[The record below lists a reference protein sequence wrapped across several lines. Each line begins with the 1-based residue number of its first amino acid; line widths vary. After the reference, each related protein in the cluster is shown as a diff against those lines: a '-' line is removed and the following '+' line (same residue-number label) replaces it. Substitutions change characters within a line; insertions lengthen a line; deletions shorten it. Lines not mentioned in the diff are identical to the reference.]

1 MNTLRMRQFGQNTL
15 LIEWPQVI
23 SPEIHAELL
32 AYRKLVKLFSD
43 KIQETV
49 ITYQAL
55 ALHLK
60 PGESPLIL
68 KEELENTISLSQVE
82 PVKPTMLWEL
92 PVCYHPDL
100 AVDFHSILE
109 EKELS
114 PEELIQKHTAK
125 DYHIYFCGFLPGF
138 IYLGGLDE
146 ALHSPRLDMPRTHVP
161 AGSVGIAGSQTGIYP
176 GDSPGGWKLI
186 GKCPVPIFDPTND
199 DRPSP
204 FYAGQLIRFVS
215 VDMKEFKAVERA
227 VKKNEYELTKFDL
240 T

>member
-1 MNTLRMRQFGQNTL
+1 MNSLRMRAFGRQTL
-15 LIEWPQVI
+15 LIEWPKTI

-55 ALHLK
+55 AVHLK
-60 PGESPLIL
+60 PGHSPMAL
-68 KEELENTISLSQVE
+68 KEELEETISLSEVK

-100 AVDFHSILE
+100 AVDFEAIL
-109 EKELS
+109 KENKLT
-114 PEELIQKHTAK
+114 ETQLIEKHTAV

-138 IYLGGLDE
+138 IYLGGLDP
-146 ALHSPRLDMPRTHVP
+146 ALHSPRLDKPRVHVP

-186 GKCPVPIFDPTND
+186 GRCPVPIFDPLND

-204 FYAGQLIRFVS
+204 FRAGQLLRFVP
-215 VDMKEFKAVERA
+215 VGMKEYKEIEQVVAQGEYTI
-227 VKKNEYELTKFDL
+227 KKIDL
-240 T
+240 

>member
-1 MNTLRMRQFGQNTL
+1 MNSLRMRAFGAQTL
-15 LIEWPQVI
+15 LIEWPKVI

-60 PGESPLIL
+60 PGYSPLAL
-68 KEELENTISLSQVE
+68 KEELENTISLNEVE
-82 PVKPTMLWEL
+82 PIKPSMMWEL

-100 AVDFHSILE
+100 AVDFNDILE
-109 EKELS
+109 QNKLTA
-114 PEELIQKHTAK
+114 EELIQKHTEV

-138 IYLGGLDE
+138 IYLGGLNE
-146 ALHSPRLDMPRTHVP
+146 ALHSPRLDKPRLRVP

-176 GDSPGGWKLI
+176 SDSPGGWKLI
-186 GKCPVPIFDPTND
+186 GRCPVTIFDPLND

-204 FYAGQLIRFVS
+204 FRAGQLLRFVPVS
-215 VDMKEFKAVERA
+215 MD
-227 VKKNEYELTKFDL
+227 EYEDIKETVRKGEYEIKKIDL
-240 T
+240 